1 MWVIPVILAVLTDA
15 YLFSLRGRS
24 GHPLLETL
32 KKFSYAH
39 RGFHGNGVPE
49 NSMAAFKLAKEK
61 GYGIELDI
69 HLLKDG
75 ELAVIHDSLLRRTTG
90 AEGKIEDI
98 TADELK
104 NYRLE
109 GTKETIPLFSE
120 VLKLFEGATPLIV
133 ELKPENKNHAE
144 LAKAACDML
153 DKFNVTYCI
162 ESFDPRC
169 IIWLKKNRPDVVRGQ
184 LSSNFFKSKTKLS
197 LPVKFMLT
205 HNLLNFL
212 SKPDFIAYEFSKRK
226 DTLSNLICCK
236 LWKIQGVGWTIKD
249 KQTHS
254 EVLKSGW
261 ISIFEKFEA

>member
-15 YLFSLRGRS
+15 YLLSLRGRS

-61 GYGIELDI
+61 GYGIELDS

-109 GTKETIPLFSE
+109 DTKETIPLFSE

-226 DTLSNLICCK
+226 DTRSNLMCCK